1 MTDTMSLPQV
11 GTYEL
16 GVLIEDAWQG
26 HGLGTFLVRAAV
38 AQVQSEG
45 GHALRTTV
53 ASDNDRMKAILF
65 PLGVLPW
72 APSGPTLD
80 FVVPCRASTTTHTE
94 SPRPAPLLGSS
105 RPQAG
110 SRSGD
115 PVTSAAEPARHQEQ
129 GAEVRVLGMATELRS
144 TSGQAQARHEEIQTS
159 HVPESLRASPRWQRP
174 DSDERRRDQS
184 CGPMA
189 NCCSATGDISST
201 PPRGH
206 EKR

>member
-80 FVVPCRASTTTHTE
+80 FVVPCRASTTTHT
-94 SPRPAPLLGSS
+94 
-105 RPQAG
+105 
-110 SRSGD
+110 
-115 PVTSAAEPARHQEQ
+115 QEQ